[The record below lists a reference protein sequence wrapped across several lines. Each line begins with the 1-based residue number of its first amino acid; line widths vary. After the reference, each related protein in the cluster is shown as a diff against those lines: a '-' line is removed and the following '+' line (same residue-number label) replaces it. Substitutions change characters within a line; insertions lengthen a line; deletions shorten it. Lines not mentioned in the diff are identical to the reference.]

1 MKIARPPRRGP
12 RRWPGRGSGHRTAS
26 GSRSTPP
33 RNRGTHLLDPV
44 GGAVV
49 EDLAGAQAPQVI
61 VVGRAGHAKGAGTDG
76 RRDLHSRTAHASRGG
91 DEHGFPQAWSRPRS
105 TRPSW
110 ALLAPARKQ
119 TGVHPLARTKTPAPS
134 PAASTT
140 QAIPLARDER
150 QGKSREAAE
159 ETRRLQGPTPAPR
172 TLITE
177 SRSPKFHSGH
187 GDARTSPGQ
196 C

>member
-1 MKIARPPRRGP
+1 MQNDEDRPAAVADRADGLVA
-12 RRWPGRGSGHRTAS
+12 GLAANGVQQQIDAA
-26 GSRSTPP
+26 

-76 RRDLHSRTAHASRGG
+76 RRDLHSRTAHASRGD
-91 DEHGFPQAWSRPRS
+91 DEHGFAGLEPSAVDQALVGGPG
-105 TRPSW
+105 TR
-110 ALLAPARKQ
+110 RKQ
-119 TGVHPLARTKTPAPS
+119 TGVHPLARTDRTPAPS

-140 QAIPLARDER
+140 PAIPWPGTNGRASP
-150 QGKSREAAE
+150 GKPPPRNPTS
-159 ETRRLQGPTPAPR
+159 QGPTPAPR

-177 SRSPKFHSGH
+177 SPQSQVSLRS
-187 GDARTSPGQ
+187 RR